1 MNKWIYFLFVNLMLM
16 PQTVFGH
23 SRLKNAVLAD
33 GQVFAPRSTNDGIK
47 VGPCGGDA
55 RTAGVTLKP
64 GQNLTVNWEET
75 INHPGFFRLYQLNA
89 NGGIIKLLGE
99 MQDNANGALPHQ
111 FNMTVT
117 LDNNEC
123 AQCTVQLI
131 QYMTEVTPPSLYY
144 SCADIVLSN
153 AAVVANPT
161 PSPGTNTGSNPPATS
176 GNNNSA
182 TGSQEILRA
191 CGGGTKVS
199 SINASLSFALLLPV
213 AGLLRRRKK

>member
-23 SRLKNAVLAD
+23 ARLKNTVLPD
-33 GQVFAPRSTNDGIK
+33 NQIFAPRNTNDGIK
-47 VGPCGGDA
+47 VGPCGGIA
-55 RTAGVTLKP
+55 RTAGVTLRP
-64 GQNLTVNWEET
+64 GQALTINWEET
-75 INHPGFFRLYQLNA
+75 INHPGFFRIFFSPA
-89 NGGIIKLLGE
+89 NDANFQMLGE

-117 LDNNEC
+117 MPNVEC
-123 AQCTVQLI
+123 NACTIQLI
-131 QYMTEVTPPSLYY
+131 QYMTENNPPSLYY
-144 SCADIVLSN
+144 SCADIRLSN
-153 AAVVANPT
+153 VVSPNPT
-161 PSPGTNTGSNPPATS
+161 SSPSGTGDNSNPTSS
-176 GNNNSA
+176 GNNSTSSA
-182 TGSQEILRA
+182 QELLRA